1 MRRSPWHS
9 VDGMAHRSQAQDV
22 LPDTFKRLV
31 GPNSHIEREAAAHG
45 IELGLLELVKVRA
58 SQINGCG
65 YCTDMHATD
74 ALAHGVPQRVLNAVA
89 VWAETELFSEQER
102 AALELTEAMS
112 RLSQTQ
118 HVPDDVYERARKAFT
133 EEQLAVVVW
142 AASLI
147 QTFNAL
153 NVTVHRPLR
162 D

>member
-1 MRRSPWHS
+1 MGAP
-9 VDGMAHRSQAQDV
+9 RSQAQEI

-31 GPNSHIEREAAAHG
+31 ALNSHIEREADAHG
-45 IELGLLELVKVRA
+45 VDRALLELLKVRA
-58 SQINGCG
+58 SQINGCAH
-65 YCTDMHATD
+65 CTDMHATA
-74 ALAHGVPQRVLNAVA
+74 ALEGGVAQRVLNVVA

-118 HVPDDVYERARKAFT
+118 HVPDDVYDRARKALT

-153 NVTVHRPLR
+153 NVTIHRPLAQVP
-162 D
+162 

>member
-1 MRRSPWHS
+1 MSAP
-9 VDGMAHRSQAQDV
+9 RSQAQEI

-31 GPNSHIEREAAAHG
+31 ALNSHIERQADAHG
-45 IELGLLELVKVRA
+45 VDRALLELLKVRA
-58 SQINGCG
+58 SQINGCAH
-65 YCTDMHATD
+65 CTDLHATA
-74 ALAHGVPQRVLNAVA
+74 ALERGVAQRVLNVVA

-112 RLSQTQ
+112 RLSQAQ
-118 HVPDDVYERARKAFT
+118 HVPDDVYDRARMAFT

-147 QTFNAL
+147 QAFNAL
-153 NVTVHRPLR
+153 NVTVHRRLA

>member
-1 MRRSPWHS
+1 MT
-9 VDGMAHRSQAQDV
+9 HRSQTQDV

-31 GPNSHIEREAAAHG
+31 ALNSHIEREADAHG
-45 IELGLLELVKVRA
+45 VDRGLLELVKVRA

-65 YCTDMHATD
+65 YCTDMHATE
-74 ALAHGVPQRVLNAVA
+74 ALEHGVSQRVLNVVA

-102 AALELTEAMS
+102 AALALTEAMS

-118 HVPDDVYERARKAFT
+118 HVPDDVYDLARKAFT

-147 QTFNAL
+147 QAFNAL
-153 NVTVHRPLR
+153 NVTVHRALPE
-162 D
+162 